1 MNNNVMTKNDL
12 MEKADEIKDLLGA
25 DGLLEALLKA
35 MDSDDLRENLG
46 YIDRMNDTGLFA

>member
-1 MNNNVMTKNDL
+1 MNNTVITRNEL

-35 MDSDDLRENLG
+35 MDSDDLRENLE

>member
-1 MNNNVMTKNDL
+1 MNNTVITRNEL

-35 MDSDDLRENLG
+35 MDSDDLRENLE
-46 YIDRMNDTGLFA
+46 YIDRMNDTNVF